1 MPSPS
6 MTRLV
11 DNATFRLPGALPGAL
26 LPELFA
32 VLDEFFQVTSC
43 WYEDISFTA
52 LTTTS
57 TYIEEPE
64 DYTYLLTPAQG
75 KVVRLRWAME
85 TGGAAVNA
93 VMPVPGELV
102 LQHAP
107 SVQSTYTARATLT
120 VADPTTRDGYPECP
134 DWVIAKYSNGLLDGL
149 LGRMMSQIA
158 KPYSSGQV
166 AMMHLKRF
174 RSAMSS
180 ARVETTR
187 QNLHGAQTWM
197 FPQTFNRRR

>member
-1 MPSPS
+1 

-52 LTTTS
+52 LPTQN
-57 TYIEEPE
+57 TYTQAPE
-64 DYTYLLTPAQG
+64 DFTYLLTSAQG
-75 KVVRLRWAME
+75 KVIRLRYVKDS
-85 TGGAAVNA
+85 GGVGVEAS
-93 VMPVPGELV
+93 MPIPGDVV
-102 LQHAP
+102 LRHAP
-107 SVQSTYTARATLT
+107 VSTSGYIARSTLT
-120 VADPTTRDGYPECP
+120 VSDPTTRDGYPECP
-134 DWVIAKYSNGLLDGL
+134 DWVIAKYSNGLLDGI

-197 FPQTFNRRR
+197 YPQTFNRRR